1 MWEKNKGMNE
11 EIRKEKCHLSCSKW
25 EVRPCWPYTR
35 QEHLPIYPL
44 QNTTCTYIHLYTRQ
58 KHTGWRG
65 LTFSFIQRGTKPFWI
80 NPCLRALVPSPSW
93 IGLDSFLFLRPSI
106 MNEHNSKFPDSSLPL
121 NLVWRR
127 TLDSLLYRKYFPLL
141 PHAPSLSLLSLLLYF
156 ISFFFFFTGNCC
168 CCCILW
174 EWGIFFTWVSVE
186 KGGQSIKFELL
197 KTNVTSS
204 DVVSIMFCFWERT
217 ISLYFCF

>member
-1 MWEKNKGMNE
+1 MNE

-25 EVRPCWPYTR
+25 EVRPCWPYDR
-35 QEHLPIYPL
+35 
-44 QNTTCTYIHLYTRQ
+44 NTFQFICCKTQLAHTFHLYTRQ

-65 LTFSFIQRGTKPFWI
+65 VRFSFIQRGTKPFWI

-93 IGLDSFLFLRPSI
+93 IGLDSFLFLLPSI

-121 NLVWRR
+121 NLVWR
-127 TLDSLLYRKYFPLL
+127 TLDSLHLYRKYFPLL
-141 PHAPSLSLLSLLLYF
+141 PHVPSVSLLSPLLYF
-156 ISFFFFFTGNCC
+156 FFFFFTGNC

-197 KTNVTSS
+197 KTNVSSS

-217 ISLYFCF
+217 VSLHFLY